1 MRYQSFPVACQDLM
15 NTPQMQRVHALFK
28 KFLCSHQMQEAHRRI
43 ERIASRFQSLAPSHY
58 QKVHF
63 PKIYVYE
70 KNKSV
75 LDNVKTYASKALLYW
90 SDQLSSQKNIT
101 GSVYNFEASTRLQTA
116 FHQKTR
122 WEDRYFEP
130 GVNTVGLVLN
140 QYDEFGNFDT
150 MDAFIDFVMYHE
162 LGHHYQVWRQGQG
175 LNPQISKI
183 VNLTTAPNS
192 KIALLAPEQETL
204 FWKTIQQSKL
214 YEKDTWDRW
223 YEIPY
228 IEKFQSKWME
238 SYADVMALCCLLKE
252 GHSLAMIHEMYEVRS
267 QYLQESHMTCHAM
280 AELFT
285 LLSATG
291 VENVKKGMLEDY
303 HELASYIVH
312 KVILDD
318 VKEALLYPDRGSSM
332 ALSKLVYSGFE
343 RVGEPKPHEVFYQM
357 MQLLP
362 HLEGSRHLAMASYMQ
377 ELMKTN
383 PSHQEI
389 EQLGLHLLLQWRGI
403 DSMAI
408 VKARPESQPFS
419 PFGIV

>member
-1 MRYQSFPVACQDLM
+1 MRYQSFPVACHDLM
-15 NTPQMQRVHALFK
+15 NTPQMQRAQALFK
-28 KFLCSHQMQEAHRRI
+28 KFLCSNQMHDAQRRI
-43 ERIASRFQSLAPSHY
+43 ERIATQFQSLAPSHY
-58 QKVHF
+58 QTIHF

-70 KNKSV
+70 KTKSV
-75 LDNVKTYASKALLYW
+75 LDNVKAYATSALLYW
-90 SDQLSSQKNIT
+90 GDQLSSQKNVT
-101 GSVYNFEASTRLQTA
+101 GSFYNFEASTRLETA

-130 GVNTVGLVLN
+130 GINTVGLVLD
-140 QYDEFGNFDT
+140 QYHEFGNFDT

-162 LGHHYQVWRQGQG
+162 LGHHYQVWNQGHAFDPK
-175 LNPQISKI
+175 NII
-183 VNLTTAPNS
+183 NLTTAPNS
-192 KIALLAPEQETL
+192 KITFLTTEQETL
-204 FWKTIQQSKL
+204 FWKTLQQSKV
-214 YEKDTWDRW
+214 YEKDTWNCW

-228 IEKFQSKWME
+228 IEKYQSKWME

-252 GHSLAMIHEMYEVRS
+252 GHSLRMIHDVYAIRS
-267 QYLQESHMTCHAM
+267 KYLQESHMTCPAM

-285 LLSATG
+285 LLSTAG
-291 VENVKKGMLEDY
+291 VEKVQAGNLEEF

-312 KVILDD
+312 KVIIDD
-318 VKEALLYPDRGSSM
+318 IKEALLYPDLGSSM

-343 RVGEPKPHEVFYQM
+343 RVGEPKPHDVFYQI

-362 HLEGSRHLAMASYMQ
+362 HLEGARHLAMASYMQ

-383 PSHQEI
+383 PSNQEI

-408 VKARPESQPFS
+408 VKARPEGQPFS

>member
-1 MRYQSFPVACQDLM
+1 MRYQSFPVACHDLM
-15 NTPQMQRVHALFK
+15 NTPQMQRAQALFK
-28 KFLCSHQMQEAHRRI
+28 KFLCSNQMHDAQRRI
-43 ERIASRFQSLAPSHY
+43 ERIATQFQSLAPSHY
-58 QKVHF
+58 QTIHF

-70 KNKSV
+70 KTKSV
-75 LDNVKTYASKALLYW
+75 LDNVKAYATSALLYW
-90 SDQLSSQKNIT
+90 GDQLSSQKNVT
-101 GSVYNFEASTRLQTA
+101 GSVYNFEASTRLETA

-130 GVNTVGLVLN
+130 GINTVGLVLD
-140 QYDEFGNFDT
+140 QYHEFGNFDT

-162 LGHHYQVWRQGQG
+162 LGHHYQVWNQGHAFDPK
-175 LNPQISKI
+175 NII
-183 VNLTTAPNS
+183 NLTTAPNS
-192 KIALLAPEQETL
+192 KITCLTTEQETL
-204 FWKTIQQSKL
+204 FWKTLQQSKV
-214 YEKDTWDRW
+214 YEKDTWNCW

-228 IEKFQSKWME
+228 IEKYQSKWME

-252 GHSLAMIHEMYEVRS
+252 GHSLRMIHDVYAIRS
-267 QYLQESHMTCHAM
+267 KYLQESHMTCPAM

-285 LLSATG
+285 LLSTAG
-291 VENVKKGMLEDY
+291 VEKVQAGNLEEF

-318 VKEALLYPDRGSSM
+318 IKEALLYPDLGSSM

-343 RVGEPKPHEVFYQM
+343 RVGEPKPHEVFYQI

-362 HLEGSRHLAMASYMQ
+362 HLEGARHLAMASYMQ

-383 PSHQEI
+383 PSNQEI

-408 VKARPESQPFS
+408 VKARPEGQPFS

>member
-15 NTPQMQRVHALFK
+15 NTPQMQRAHALFK
-28 KFLCSHQMQEAHRRI
+28 QFLCSHQMQEAHSRI

-75 LDNVKTYASKALLYW
+75 LDNVKAYASKALLYW

-162 LGHHYQVWRQGQG
+162 LGHHYQVWQQGQG
-175 LNPQISKI
+175 LNPQISNI

-192 KIALLAPEQETL
+192 KIALLAPEQETV

-228 IEKFQSKWME
+228 IDKFQSKWME

-252 GHSLAMIHEMYEVRS
+252 GHSLGMIHEMYEVRS

-285 LLSATG
+285 LLSTTG

-303 HELASYIVH
+303 HDLASYIVH

-343 RVGEPKPHEVFYQM
+343 RIGEPKPHEVFNQM

-362 HLEGSRHLAMASYMQ
+362 HLEGSRHLTMASYMQ

>member
-15 NTPQMQRVHALFK
+15 NTPQMQRAHALFK
-28 KFLCSHQMQEAHRRI
+28 QFLCSHQMQEAHSRI
-43 ERIASRFQSLAPSHY
+43 ERIASRFQSLTPSHY

-75 LDNVKTYASKALLYW
+75 LDNVKAYASKALLYW

-162 LGHHYQVWRQGQG
+162 LGHHYQVWQQGQG
-175 LNPQISKI
+175 LNPQISNI

-192 KIALLAPEQETL
+192 KIALLAPEQETV

-228 IEKFQSKWME
+228 IDKFQSKWME

-252 GHSLAMIHEMYEVRS
+252 GHSLGMIHEMYEVRS

-285 LLSATG
+285 LLSTTG

-303 HELASYIVH
+303 HDLASYIVH

-343 RVGEPKPHEVFYQM
+343 RIGEPKPHEVFNQM

>member
-15 NTPQMQRVHALFK
+15 NTPQMQRAHALFK
-28 KFLCSHQMQEAHRRI
+28 QFLCSHQMQEAHSRI

-75 LDNVKTYASKALLYW
+75 LDNVKAYASKALLYW

-162 LGHHYQVWRQGQG
+162 LGHHYQVWQQGQG
-175 LNPQISKI
+175 LNPQISNI

-192 KIALLAPEQETL
+192 KIALLAPEQETV

-228 IEKFQSKWME
+228 IDKFQSKWME

-252 GHSLAMIHEMYEVRS
+252 GHSLGMIHEMYEVRS

-285 LLSATG
+285 LLSTTG

-303 HELASYIVH
+303 HDLASYIVH

-343 RVGEPKPHEVFYQM
+343 RIGEPKPHEVFNQM